1 MKNVILIFLAF
12 FSLSCHHRRPELNI
26 YKNLYTGDYLNK
38 LEFEIF
44 QRKLEDKYSHSIKKT
59 NINYHFYE
67 IVSSSDSIIQ
77 PFKYDVKVGNI
88 YLVNSSSA
96 KIFDYINNVFPQKKM
111 VSINGDS
118 IQIAGNQS
126 KPTLINFWFTHCSG
140 CIKEMP
146 TLNKL
151 HDKYA
156 DKMNFISVTF
166 EDKIQVKKFLRKY
179 DFNFIQ
185 ICNADKYLNDLGIN
199 TFPMNV
205 FIDKQGF
212 LKNVESGIPV
222 DSVGKITDGKEFV
235 SLIRELLYAA
245 PGYLYIRAV
254 SQFFVN
260 ILA

>member
-1 MKNVILIFLAF
+1 MAV
-12 FSLSCHHRRPELNI
+12 FSLSCHHKRPEPNI

-38 LEFEIF
+38 VEFENF
-44 QRKLEDKYSHSIKKT
+44 KKKLWDKYSDSTKKT

-88 YLVNSSSA
+88 YIVNSSSA
-96 KIFDYINNVFPQKKM
+96 KIFEYINNVFPQKRM
-111 VSINGDS
+111 VSIKGDS

-140 CIKEMP
+140 CIMEMP

-151 HDKYA
+151 CEKYA

-166 EDKIQVKKFLRKY
+166 EDKKQVEKFLRKT
-179 DFNFIQ
+179 DFNFVH

-199 TFPMNV
+199 AFPMNV
-205 FIDKQGF
+205 FIDKQGV
-212 LKNVESGIPV
+212 LRDVEGGIPV
-222 DSVGKITDGKEFV
+222 DSVGKITDGKEFEA
-235 SLIRELLYAA
+235 LIKELL
-245 PGYLYIRAV
+245 
-254 SQFFVN
+254 
-260 ILA
+260 